1 MTSLSLKRKSS
12 GKRAD
17 YGFKIIAVILFFI
30 YLAYIGMA
38 FLELQTHEFEQYKL
52 MYPECF
58 PDNPLET
65 YALCD
70 FFGGISTWFL
80 IEHLAIIA
88 LIIGFLAVLDD
99 E

>member
-17 YGFKIIAVILFFI
+17 YGFKIIVVILFFI

-38 FLELQTHEFEQYKL
+38 WLELHTHEFEQYKL

-58 PDNPLET
+58 PDNPLKG

-80 IEHLAIIA
+80 IEHLVIIGA
-88 LIIGFLAVLDD
+88 IIGFLGMV